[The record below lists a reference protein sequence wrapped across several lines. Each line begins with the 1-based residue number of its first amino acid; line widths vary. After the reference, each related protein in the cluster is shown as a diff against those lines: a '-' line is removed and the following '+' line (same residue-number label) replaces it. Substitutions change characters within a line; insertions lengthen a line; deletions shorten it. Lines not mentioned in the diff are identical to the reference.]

1 MPGMSAAALAVVGM
15 SGRFPGAPDLRAFWH
30 LLRDG
35 GDAVR
40 QVPAERWNWRDYDSE
55 LNAGEDTSYC
65 QRGGF
70 IEHVDRF
77 DGRFFGIL
85 PREAQSMDPQQRLFL
100 QCAWAALEDA
110 GYAPAN
116 LAKRRVGVFVGVG
129 HADYPTLMRR
139 DCVPS
144 DAWRGTGIALTA
156 IANRVSYCLDLHGP
170 SESID
175 TACSSSLVA
184 LHRASQA
191 LRAGECE
198 VAIVGGVNL
207 LLGPELFIAFAKAGM
222 LSHSGHC
229 QTFSADADGY
239 VRGEGVAALVL
250 TSLDVA
256 RANGDYIYGEV
267 LGSAQ
272 NHGGRAHSFTAPN
285 PKAQS
290 EVIQQAWAQAGH
302 SPRQA
307 RLIET
312 HGTGT
317 PLGDPIEINALKKA
331 VPAGDGAPIVLGA
344 LKSQIGHLEAAAGI
358 ASVIKS
364 LLCLHHR
371 QQVGNLHHRQLNP
384 QITLDDSPF
393 QLASGSAALAE
404 KPGEPLLAGVSA
416 FGFGGVNAHVV
427 LRAAAAPNAEDAD
440 AQPCLILLSAKD
452 DAGLR
457 ARARQ
462 LLDAFDEAGTPGNAT
477 LRQALLERLRDL
489 LGLMPANDTAPTRLA
504 TLNVDAGYFVGCL
517 EQVLDALQLDVPIDA
532 WRGAISLEEVA
543 QRLAAEAQPQASAEP
558 RLDSFAAL
566 PAAHLADASLA
577 RIARTL
583 QEGRDAMPKRL
594 AFVADSREQLFQRLR
609 DFLEGHHDGL
619 LCSGSAEAA
628 AAPTDA
634 GQLAQ
639 WAAHWASSKV
649 PSPDWASVYGERPRP
664 GKLPLPAYPWR
675 LERVWYTPAFTATK
689 RSAPNAAQAWLD
701 LWENAAALPGSVMA
715 LAGLIAQVLRQ
726 NLAEPLTWRDLRF
739 GPPQELDSAEA
750 LRFTPVEPHW
760 QVSQGEQ
767 VLLQVERGEPAPMP
781 AALQP
786 QAGTTTLAAKAFYAS
801 LAEQGL
807 SYSALGR
814 ALQDLRSTPNS
825 LHASLALGCQGADD
839 LPFWAALL
847 ASLCAAPAVLGLT
860 STPSLPF
867 SIRQLSLDPEALPGA
882 RHLGIVRRGDKL
894 AVSLSNAE
902 GRCALYLDGLV
913 MRAIPLALN
922 RVSA

>member
-1 MPGMSAAALAVVGM
+1 MPGISAPALAVVGM

-40 QVPAERWNWRDYDSE
+40 QVPDARWNWRDYDSE

-110 GYAPAN
+110 GYAPAH
-116 LAKRRVGVFVGVG
+116 LAQRRVGVFVGVG

-139 DCVPS
+139 DGVPS

-191 LRAGECE
+191 LRGGECD

-222 LSHSGHC
+222 LSHAGHC

-250 TSLDVA
+250 TSLDAA
-256 RANGDYIYGEV
+256 RANGDYVYGEV

-290 EVIQQAWAQAGH
+290 EVIQQAWAQAAY

-384 QITLDDSPF
+384 QINLDDSPF
-393 QLASGSAALAE
+393 QLASGTAALAQN
-404 KPGEPLLAGVSA
+404 PGEPLLAGVSA

-427 LRAAAAPNAEDAD
+427 LRAAAAPELANADD
-440 AQPCLILLSAKD
+440 QPCLILLSAKD

-462 LLDAFDEAGTPGNAT
+462 LLDAFAETGAAGNAA
-477 LRQALLERLRDL
+477 LRQAVLERLRDL
-489 LGLMPANDTAPTRLA
+489 LGLMPTSDTAPTRLA
-504 TLNVDAGYFVGCL
+504 ALNVDAGYFVGCL

-532 WRGAISLEEVA
+532 WRGAVSLEEVA
-543 QRLAAEAQPQASAEP
+543 QRLATEAQPQAPAEP

-566 PAAHLADASLA
+566 PAAHLANASLA
-577 RIARTL
+577 SIARTL

-594 AFVADSREQLFQRLR
+594 AFVADSRDQLFQRLR
-609 DFLEGHHDGL
+609 DFLDGHHHGL
-619 LCSGSAEAA
+619 LCSVAGTAV
-628 AAPTDA
+628 AAPTGA

-664 GKLPLPAYPWR
+664 AKIPLPAYPWR
-675 LERVWYTPAFTATK
+675 LERVWYTPAFTAASRAT
-689 RSAPNAAQAWLD
+689 PNAAQAWLAT
-701 LWENAAALPGSVMA
+701 WENATALPGSVMA
-715 LAGLIAQVLRQ
+715 LAGLIGQALRQ
-726 NLAEPLTWRDLRF
+726 NPVEALAWRDLRF
-739 GPPQELDSAEA
+739 GPPQELDSTET
-750 LRFTPVEPHW
+750 LRFTLAEPYW

-767 VLLQVERGEPAPMP
+767 VLLQVQRSEPAPMP

-786 QAGTTTLAAKAFYAS
+786 QAGTTTLAAKALYAS

-807 SYSALGR
+807 GYSAIGR

-825 LHASLALGCQGADD
+825 LHASLAFGCQGVDD

-847 ASLCAAPAVLGLT
+847 ASLCAAPAVLGQAP
-860 STPSLPF
+860 TPCLPF
-867 SIRQLSLDPEALPGA
+867 SIRQLALDPEALPGA
-882 RHLGIVRRGDKL
+882 RHLGIVRHADEF
-894 AVSLSNAE
+894 AVSLSNAD
-902 GRCALYLDGLV
+902 GRCVLRLEGLA
-913 MRAIPLALN
+913 MRAIARALS

>member
-1 MPGMSAAALAVVGM
+1 MPRMSALAVVGM

-30 LLRDG
+30 LLRNG
-35 GDAVR
+35 GDAVH

-85 PREAQSMDPQQRLFL
+85 PREAQGMDPQQRLFL

-110 GYAPAN
+110 GYAPTH

-139 DCVPS
+139 DGVPS

-191 LRAGECE
+191 LRAGECD

-222 LSHSGHC
+222 LSHAGHC
-229 QTFSADADGY
+229 QTFCADADGY

-250 TSLDVA
+250 TSLDIA
-256 RANGDYIYGEV
+256 RSNGDYVYGEV

-272 NHGGRAHSFTAPN
+272 NHGGRSHSFTAPN
-285 PKAQS
+285 PRAQS

-371 QQVGNLHHRQLNP
+371 QRVGNLHHRQLNP
-384 QITLDDSPF
+384 QINLDDSPF
-393 QLASGSAALAE
+393 RLASGTAALTE
-404 KPGEPLLAGVSA
+404 NPGDPLLAGVSA

-427 LRAAAAPNAEDAD
+427 LRAADAPILEDAN

-462 LLDAFDEAGTPGNAT
+462 LLDAFGETGAPGNGA
-477 LRQALLERLRDL
+477 LRQTLLERLRDL
-489 LGLMPANDTAPTRLA
+489 LGLMPANDIAPTRLA
-504 TLNVDAGYFVGCL
+504 TLNVDAGYFVSCL
-517 EQVLDALQLDVPIDA
+517 EQVLDTLQLDVPIDA
-532 WRGAISLEEVA
+532 WRGAVSLEEVA
-543 QRLAAEAQPQASAEP
+543 QRLAAEAQPQATAEP

-566 PAAHLADASLA
+566 PATHLSGTSLA
-577 RIARTL
+577 SIARTL
-583 QEGRDAMPKRL
+583 QEGRDAMSKRL
-594 AFVADSREQLFQRLR
+594 AFVADSREQFFQRLR
-609 DFLEGHHDGL
+609 DFLEGRHDGVV
-619 LCSGSAEAA
+619 CSDSAEAV
-628 AAPTDA
+628 AAPTDV
-634 GQLAQ
+634 GQLSQ

-664 GKLPLPAYPWR
+664 GKIPLPAYPWR
-675 LERVWYTPAFTATK
+675 PERVWYTPALTAAK
-689 RSAPNAAQAWLD
+689 RTAPNAAQAWLD

-715 LAGLIAQVLRQ
+715 LAGLITQALGQ
-726 NLAEPLTWRDLRF
+726 NPVEPLAWCDLRF
-739 GPPQELDSAEA
+739 GPPRELDSAEA
-750 LRFTPVEPHW
+750 LRFTPIEPHW

-767 VLLQVERGEPAPMP
+767 VLLHVERSEPAPMP

-786 QAGTTTLAAKAFYAS
+786 HVGSTPLAAKVLYAS

-807 SYSALGR
+807 CYSAPGR
-814 ALQDLRSTPNS
+814 ALQDLRSTSNS
-825 LHASLALGCQGADD
+825 LHASLARDCQGGDD

-847 ASLCAAPAVLGLT
+847 ASLCVAPALLGQAQ
-860 STPSLPF
+860 TPCLPF

-882 RHLGIVRRGDKL
+882 RHLGIVRQGEEL
-894 AVSLSNAE
+894 AVSLSNAD
-902 GRCALYLDGLV
+902 GRCALHLEGLV
-913 MRAIPLALN
+913 MRAIALALS
-922 RVSA
+922 RVGA

>member
-1 MPGMSAAALAVVGM
+1 MPGMSAPVLAVVGM

-110 GYAPAN
+110 GYAPAH

-139 DCVPS
+139 DGVPS

-191 LRAGECE
+191 LRGGECD

-222 LSHSGHC
+222 LSHAGHC

-256 RANGDYIYGEV
+256 RANGDYVYGEV

-285 PKAQS
+285 PRAQS

-364 LLCLHHR
+364 LLCLNHR

-384 QITLDDSPF
+384 QINLDDSPF
-393 QLASGSAALAE
+393 QLASGTTALTE
-404 KPGEPLLAGVSA
+404 NPGEPLLAGVSA

-427 LRAAAAPNAEDAD
+427 LRAAAAPIVEDAN

-462 LLDAFDEAGTPGNAT
+462 LLDAFGETGAPGNGA

-489 LGLMPANDTAPTRLA
+489 LGLMPANNTAPTRLA

-532 WRGAISLEEVA
+532 WRGAVSLEDVA
-543 QRLAAEAQPQASAEP
+543 QRLAAEAQPQATAEP
-558 RLDSFAAL
+558 RLDTFAAL
-566 PAAHLADASLA
+566 PAANLAEASLA
-577 RIARTL
+577 SIARTL
-583 QEGRDAMPKRL
+583 LDGRDAMSKRL

-609 DFLEGHHDGL
+609 DFLEGQHDGL
-619 LCSGSAEAA
+619 MCSGSAEAV
-628 AAPTDA
+628 AAPKDA
-634 GQLAQ
+634 GQLTQ

-664 GKLPLPAYPWR
+664 GKIPLPAYPWC
-675 LERVWYTPAFTATK
+675 LERVWYTPVLTATK
-689 RSAPNAAQAWLD
+689 RTAPSSAQAWLD

-715 LAGLIAQVLRQ
+715 LAGLITQSLRQ
-726 NLAEPLTWRDLRF
+726 NPVEPLAWCDLRF
-739 GPPQELDSAEA
+739 GPPRELESAEA

-767 VLLQVERGEPAPMP
+767 VLLHVERGEPAPMP

-786 QAGTTTLAAKAFYAS
+786 HAGTTTLAAKALYAS

-807 SYSALGR
+807 CYSALGR

-825 LHASLALGCQGADD
+825 LHASLALGCQGVDD
-839 LPFWAALL
+839 LSFWAALL
-847 ASLCAAPAVLGLT
+847 ASLCVAPALLGQAP
-860 STPSLPF
+860 TPCLPF

-882 RHLGIVRRGDKL
+882 RHLGIVRQGDEL
-894 AVSLSNAE
+894 AVSLSNAD
-902 GRCALYLDGLV
+902 GRCALHLEGLV

-922 RVSA
+922 RVNA